1 MLYFSRIDS
10 VYVEGIQH
18 HRDLQERRRMVPS
31 LLHPELTLEL
41 LGCIIVVC

>member
-1 MLYFSRIDS
+1 MLYFLRIDC

-18 HRDLQERRRMVPS
+18 HRDLQERRRVVPS
-31 LLHPELTLEL
+31 LLYPELSLEL